1 MHATIVRCIGI
12 LSSTM
17 KLLLSLSGEN
27 EQFFEMTLA
36 MGGGILVPK
45 EGSEIEL
52 EVDPAKCRLLPD
64 EPRLPKA

>member
-1 MHATIVRCIGI
+1 
-12 LSSTM
+12 M

-36 MGGGILVPK
+36 MGGDILVPK

-52 EVDPAKCRLLPD
+52 EVDPEKCRLLPE